1 MSQLNKVLTFGLLK
15 RSLCA
20 SRSTIYAKRFYSSQ
34 VNVQSE
40 IDKITDLFFE
50 ARDELEYATE
60 SKGSVY
66 YNDEKAA
73 AQEVS
78 PAQTPKLLTSTSNL
92 RLYLQAVTECL
103 KAYDALLERLNEAQK
118 NDVQRKIG
126 LKIFELRS
134 QLDALTH
141 EELHD

>member
-1 MSQLNKVLTFGLLK
+1 MNNLQRVFTFGLLK
-15 RSLCA
+15 RSLYA
-20 SRSTIYAKRFYSSQ
+20 SRNSISIQRYYSSQ
-34 VNVQSE
+34 INVQSE
-40 IDKITDLFFE
+40 IDKITELFFE

-73 AQEVS
+73 AQ
-78 PAQTPKLLTSTSNL
+78 A
-92 RLYLQAVTECL
+92 AVTDCL
-103 KAYDALLERLNEAQK
+103 DAFDSLIERLDDTQK
-118 NDVQRKIG
+118 SDVQRKIG
-126 LKIFELRS
+126 LKILELRS